1 MKDVVAIIPARGG
14 SKSIPK
20 KNIRILGGFPMLAYS
35 ITAAKLSGIIQR
47 VIVSTDS
54 SEIAD
59 IAKKYGAEVPFL
71 RPSKIAQDHSTDF
84 EFFQHYL
91 EFCRQNEYFPAEYLV
106 HLRPTTPLRD
116 ISIIDG
122 AIEKILTTPDATSL
136 RSVELI
142 ELSPYKI
149 FKMSGPYLKGFFP
162 DHHAVE
168 YYNLP
173 RQHFPKTYKPNG
185 YVDIVRKSTIDN
197 GVLHGERMLG
207 VVTDTVPDIDV
218 KEDFQLALT
227 ALADKRY
234 DQLIQYL
241 KSINE

>member
-35 ITAAKLSGIIQR
+35 IIAAKLSGLIQR

-185 YVDIVRKSTIDN
+185 YVDIFKPDFILKQKKLYGKMCPFLTEHT
-197 GVLHGERMLG
+197 L
-207 VVTDTVPDIDV
+207 DIDC
-218 KEDFQLALT
+218 
-227 ALADKRY
+227 KR
-234 DQLIQYL
+234 DL
-241 KSINE
+241 KN